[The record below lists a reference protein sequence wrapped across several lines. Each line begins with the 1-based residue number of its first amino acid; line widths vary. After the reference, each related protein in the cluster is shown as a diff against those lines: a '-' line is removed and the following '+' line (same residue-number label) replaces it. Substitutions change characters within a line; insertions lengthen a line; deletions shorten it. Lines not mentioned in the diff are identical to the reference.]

1 MSEKKLK
8 INLVER
14 FARFLMADEPEEQ
27 EQLEVKTYALKEDN
41 SVSVAID
48 ESGAVVFSDG
58 REVVDGEYPLEG
70 DLVLVI
76 TEGKGEVKQA
86 EAKEE
91 EKPVESPLD
100 EVVAELKEQFNAQ
113 LSEKDAQLVE
123 ANAKVEELTAQM
135 EQFAVVKTEMEKTI
149 ADLTAEVESL
159 KSQIPSKVGDFNV
172 NKINAEA
179 KTSRWAVYGE

>member
-1 MSEKKLK
+1 MSEKKIKLNLLEK
-8 INLVER
+8 IS
-14 FARFLMADEPEEQ
+14 RFLMAEDPTENDGG
-27 EQLEVKTYALKEDN
+27 EVKTYALKEDN
-41 SVSVAID
+41 SVSVSID

-76 TEGKGEVKQA
+76 TEGKGEVKQV

-91 EKPVESPLD
+91 EKPTESPLD
-100 EVVAELKEQFNAQ
+100 EVTELKEQFNAQ
-113 LSEKDAQLVE
+113 LSEKDEQLAE
-123 ANAKVEELTAQM
+123 ANAKIVAFENEVAN
-135 EQFAVVKTEMEKTI
+135 FATVKTDLEKTI
-149 ADLTAEVESL
+149 AELQKENEAL

-172 NKINAEA
+172 NKTNEEA